1 VSQLVARKTAWPFDK
16 LHQAATSCDEL
27 GQAAT
32 NVIMERTRRAA
43 LLRVTTAAWAAAE
56 VVCVVAV
63 MVAGLVRGSTL
74 C

>member
-43 LLRVTTAAWAAAE
+43 LLRVTTAA
-56 VVCVVAV
+56 C
-63 MVAGLVRGSTL
+63 G
-74 C
+74 CN